1 MVGVS
6 FDLPLAVQHA
16 IPRNVQP
23 DQIPRCPVV
32 AYGLDHHVLFRPDGL
47 FPHRLRP
54 VALGEEVDDY
64 CRLVLPDQRRFTG
77 RITRVVEYQQTR
89 IILWVEH
96 PHSPASVTLAVPYAF
111 FEGTRWWYIRLRSW
125 LGWLRPDSDR
135 HNSGKFSFAHTYKL
149 ESHASTVVGQSPNI
163 DEWEL
168 DDHIQGE
175 FQYLYSRSFCYAP
188 CSNSEVR
195 TPVLRTPYFATPTPF
210 LLRILFRVPYPRTF
224 SVLRYLRTPYSIT
237 LMSEPDTQPPIS
249 DPTLLPQFD
258 QPSFPSYL
266 SLPASPYSS
275 PYPDPDPSPYSE
287 SANRGPLSRNP
298 PTSGRTPTPNPDLV
312 RPPELNSGQH
322 GPNT

>member
-16 IPRNVQP
+16 IPRDVQP
-23 DQIPRCPVV
+23 DQIPCCPVV

-47 FPHRLRP
+47 LPHRLRP
-54 VALGEEVDDY
+54 VALGEEVDERDVWVDVEPANKEVRPRWFVPRVGSY

-89 IILWVEH
+89 IVLWVEH

-111 FEGTRWWYIRLRSW
+111 FEGTRWWYIWLRSW

-175 FQYLYSRSFCYAP
+175 FQYLY
-188 CSNSEVR
+188 
-195 TPVLRTPYFATPTPF
+195 
-210 LLRILFRVPYPRTF
+210 
-224 SVLRYLRTPYSIT
+224 
-237 LMSEPDTQPPIS
+237 
-249 DPTLLPQFD
+249 
-258 QPSFPSYL
+258 
-266 SLPASPYSS
+266 AS
-275 PYPDPDPSPYSE
+275 
-287 SANRGPLSRNP
+287 
-298 PTSGRTPTPNPDLV
+298 
-312 RPPELNSGQH
+312 
-322 GPNT
+322 